1 VLLPILPQIV
11 APHLL
16 HWILGF
22 VLDPL
27 VLLLGFLTPLN
38 SNLFSIFAKTL
49 LHMILTYKCFELW
62 NAQIAFSHYIVSFLH
77 TLKMTMN
84 VTMISLPLQEKG
96 QYVTNAFTTNC
107 NYLVFAT
114 NFFPSVINVTSC

>member
-1 VLLPILPQIV
+1 
-11 APHLL
+11 
-16 HWILGF
+16 
-22 VLDPL
+22 
-27 VLLLGFLTPLN
+27 
-38 SNLFSIFAKTL
+38 
-49 LHMILTYKCFELW
+49 MILTYKCFELW